1 MDVKVGIIM
10 GSDSDLP
17 VMSKAAEILDEL
29 KVAYELT
36 IVSAHRTPD
45 RLCEYAK
52 TAEERGIKVII
63 AGAGGAAHLP
73 GMTAAMTG
81 RTVIAAVIPG
91 R

>member
-63 AGAGGAAHLP
+63 AGAQKS
-73 GMTAAMTG
+73 TAAFH
-81 RTVIAAVIPG
+81 
-91 R
+91 